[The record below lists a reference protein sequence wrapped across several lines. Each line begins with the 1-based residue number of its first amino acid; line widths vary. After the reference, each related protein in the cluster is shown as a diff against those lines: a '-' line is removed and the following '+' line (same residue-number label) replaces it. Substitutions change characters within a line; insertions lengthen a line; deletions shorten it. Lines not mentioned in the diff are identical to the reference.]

1 MMQKDAATP
10 DDNSQQRVALLAALA
25 FSLLIL
31 LLHFPFD
38 GYVTE
43 SSYTVPS
50 LTTCPKG
57 DPKALLRELG
67 AEQFNKAL
75 SACQD
80 KFVTNEL
87 PFTEWRSNGATIYW
101 LAFPIH
107 ALTTILSI
115 LVIGLSWFFSVR
127 PRQSPSK

>member
-1 MMQKDAATP
+1 MSRTANH
-10 DDNSQQRVALLAALA
+10 DDHNLQQRLALLTTLAL
-25 FSLLIL
+25 SILVL

-50 LTTCPKG
+50 LTACLKG

-67 AEQFNKAL
+67 AEQFNTAI

-80 KFVTNEL
+80 KYVTKEL
-87 PFTEWRSNGATIYW
+87 PFTDWRSNGAAIYW
-101 LAFPIH
+101 LTSPTH
-107 ALTTILSI
+107 ALTTILCI
-115 LVIGLSWFFSVR
+115 LLLGLSWFFSVR
-127 PRQSPSK
+127 PRNLTR